1 MATAKLRKFGESPNA
16 RNRSSSIGQ
25 SGPPKGQVGGSSPPC
40 GTIIK
45 HTRRHMEVSIK
56 FKPRDTA
63 DNGLV
68 SFSFENIRVKDL
80 GAVLSRLPEALA
92 KSYANTVATIVGP
105 NDEAVR
111 ELAERFILRR
121 CIAKTSPGDTQ
132 SGQTGDGMPRKNEEP
147 SPEES

>member
-1 MATAKLRKFGESPNA
+1 
-16 RNRSSSIGQ
+16 
-25 SGPPKGQVGGSSPPC
+25 
-40 GTIIK
+40 
-45 HTRRHMEVSIK
+45 MEVSIK

-80 GAVLSRLPEALA
+80 GAVLSRLSEALA